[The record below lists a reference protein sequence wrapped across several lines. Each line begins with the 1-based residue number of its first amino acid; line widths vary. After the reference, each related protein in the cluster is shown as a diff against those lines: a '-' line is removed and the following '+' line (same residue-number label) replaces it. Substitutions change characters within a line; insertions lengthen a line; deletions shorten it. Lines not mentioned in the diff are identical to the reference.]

1 MTVSNIAYIQEQVRF
16 TSVDDFITVVTNL
29 LQSHNLITVE
39 QDINQQTE
47 ENNLFRYQDVT
58 LMVRKLRSRLSL
70 TEVILSLYFY
80 ADKKSRSP
88 EIIANSEIQQKWEK
102 LVNLLDFACEVLEQ
116 DDTDD
121 YYLIY

>member
-39 QDINQQTE
+39 QNINHQTE

>member
-47 ENNLFRYQDVT
+47 ENNLFRYQDVS

>member
-16 TSVDDFITVVTNL
+16 TSVDDFITVVNNL

-39 QDINQQTE
+39 QDIHQPTE